1 MFVTETRTLNGE
13 NYPPRT
19 LYSLLTG
26 VLRHMRAQNPSYP
39 NFLDRRNPAFS
50 ALTTVLDN
58 LFKTLHCSGVGA
70 KATHTEGITS
80 DEEDKLWETNV
91 LNIDTPLGL
100 LWCVFFYNGKCF
112 CLRGGQEHRELKLS
126 QLQRCRG
133 PDKYLY
139 SENSSKNRKGG
150 LSEIRL
156 EHKTVSTFANPE
168 AGNRCHVFLLDLY
181 LSKLPQEAFKKDI
194 FYCRP
199 NQSKPTD
206 STSPWF
212 CAVPIGRNQLS
223 KMVQTMCEEA
233 GVLGHKTNHSL
244 RVIISG
250 ASILFD
256 AGVPVRI
263 IQARTGHRSLD
274 ALRLYERITDKQN
287 FQVSKTLSGQE
298 DAFETDKHTE
308 SSCSKFTR
316 QEGNDDEESCSKVTT
331 TGMPTPHPT
340 AQYNNCTVNMYSAPM
355 PQPCYPPVHY
365 YPPYYPPPQMYEN
378 EIEPMSSA
386 YIPLPSI
393 MYGDKGPMAPGNK

>member
-39 NFLDRRNPAFS
+39 NFLDRKNPAFS
-50 ALTTVLDN
+50 ELTTVLDN
-58 LFKTLHCSGVGA
+58 LFKTLRCSGVGA

-168 AGNRCHVFLLDLY
+168 AGNRCHVFLL
-181 LSKLPQEAFKKDI
+181 
-194 FYCRP
+194 
-199 NQSKPTD
+199 T
-206 STSPWF
+206 
-212 CAVPIGRNQLS
+212 
-223 KMVQTMCEEA
+223 
-233 GVLGHKTNHSL
+233 
-244 RVIISG
+244 
-250 ASILFD
+250 
-256 AGVPVRI
+256 
-263 IQARTGHRSLD
+263 
-274 ALRLYERITDKQN
+274 
-287 FQVSKTLSGQE
+287 
-298 DAFETDKHTE
+298 
-308 SSCSKFTR
+308 
-316 QEGNDDEESCSKVTT
+316 
-331 TGMPTPHPT
+331 
-340 AQYNNCTVNMYSAPM
+340 
-355 PQPCYPPVHY
+355 
-365 YPPYYPPPQMYEN
+365 
-378 EIEPMSSA
+378 
-386 YIPLPSI
+386 YI
-393 MYGDKGPMAPGNK
+393 